1 MENPKMQALK
11 GNWKQFVGKIKE
23 TWGDLTDDDLDRFE
37 GRMDQLEGY
46 IQEKTGE
53 ERSEIRRRIDQ
64 IAEELKRR
72 V

>member
-1 MENPKMQALK
+1 MQALK